1 MKKKTG
7 KRILSFL
14 MAVIMVIGTL
24 QVPGLTLEAH
34 ATTVVAS
41 GSCGTNVIWEL
52 DDAGK
57 LTISGKGEITST
69 PWLDQGYTDNI
80 ETLVIENEV
89 TNIPD
94 QAFRN
99 CKNLTGVTIPGSVKT
114 LGNSAC
120 YKCGMSTVVLPE
132 GVESIGP
139 GAFYGCKNL
148 ESISIP
154 KTVTEFIPNA
164 FDSCSALEEINVDG
178 NNKMF
183 RSVDGV
189 VYNTG
194 ITSIIR
200 YPDGKEIDGYVFPN
214 TVTDIGEMAFYG
226 CKNLAEITI
235 PANVTSLG
243 YEAFCECASLAS
255 VTLPAGLSYIGV
267 RVFGGCTALTN
278 ITIPGGLGTTG
289 AGTFSD
295 CSALT
300 SVVIEEGVMEI
311 GSEAF
316 NGCSSLTEITIPKS
330 LYSIMAYAFKD
341 CNKTIAVKY
350 NGTAAEWN
358 DISLSEESGLDNYT
372 LSCLGVDCV
381 ASGTCGVGMS
391 WNLDSTGQLTISGS
405 GEVNSNPWK
414 PVLPEET
421 NYVKYVKKVVIGS
434 GVTDITKAELKDFY
448 SLNEISVED
457 GNTAYIT
464 EDGVLFNKDKTQLIQ
479 YPCCKQESSYSVP
492 DTVKGIGEYAFT
504 RCIELTAITI
514 PEGVVSINEA
524 AFFKCK
530 NLSDISI
537 PESVTIIGGGA
548 FAACVS
554 LNNISIPGNVT
565 EIKDNTFG
573 NCAAL
578 NTVDIPDKVTAIGEN
593 AFANCKKLSDV
604 YYDGAR
610 EDWNSIAIDPTNTYL
625 TVKAKIHYMKGRCGA
640 DATWTLTKEGLLTIS
655 GTGEILWYGYNDK
668 LWKPEDVMR
677 LVIEE
682 GITAIGDEVFLDCQK
697 LTEAEIADSVTTI
710 GYESFYCC
718 YALTDIVLPENLT
731 NIGEEA
737 FAECYS
743 LKNVTIPRGLLT
755 IGNDAFNGCDALTD
769 VYYGGTE
776 TEWSGITIVASGNEA
791 LTGAT
796 IHYTVFVTGVSLA
809 PAKKELRV
817 GESVTLTATV
827 APENATN
834 KKVSWTSSAPAVA
847 TVTDGVVTAV
857 GEGESTITVT
867 TEDGGKT
874 ATCKVT
880 VKGFAVT
887 GVSIAPETLSLKVG
901 ESGTLTVT
909 VTPANADNKK
919 VSWTSSAP
927 AVATV
932 ADGTVTAV
940 AEGETTITVT
950 TEDGAKTAS
959 CKVTVAKAEAPEEP
973 VMVEGPL
980 GPDKP
985 DLSRY
990 TASGNE
996 IAAKSINLKKT
1007 VFKDVKGIKKFNVT
1021 AGDTTAVK
1029 IKGSTLTVFKDAT
1042 VTIEAV
1048 DKKKEKIAE
1057 KTITVVAPAIDT
1069 APATEINRRG
1079 TLDLNKYILSTV
1091 APSAWKSSNKKVA
1104 SVSDNG
1110 LLLMKKSGT
1119 VKITAAFPAE
1129 KGMKAK
1135 KLTIKIKITMPQFKK
1150 TTYTVKTGKTV
1161 KTAVKNAEAKDIS
1174 YRIADPAIATVDA
1187 DGKVTGVSK
1196 GTTKLIMT
1204 VKGIDYETKIKVK

>member
-24 QVPGLTLEAH
+24 QVPGLTLEVH

-89 TNIPD
+89 TNIPN
-94 QAFRN
+94 QAFQN

-114 LGNSAC
+114 IGNGAF
-120 YKCGMSTVVLPE
+120 YNCGMSTVVLPE

-139 GAFYGCKNL
+139 GAFYGCKKL
-148 ESISIP
+148 KSISIP

-164 FDSCSALEEINVDG
+164 FDSCSALKEINVDG

-194 ITSIIR
+194 ITSLIR
-200 YPDGKEIDGYVFPN
+200 YPDGKDIAGYEFPN
-214 TVTDIGEMAFYG
+214 TVTDIGEMAFFG

-243 YEAFCECASLAS
+243 YEAFSDCTSLAS
-255 VTLPAGLSYIGV
+255 VTLPAGLSDIGF
-267 RVFGGCTALTN
+267 RVFLGCTALTN

-289 AGTFSD
+289 GGTFED

-311 GSEAF
+311 DFEAF

-330 LYSIMAYAFKD
+330 LYRIRTYAFKD

-372 LSCLGVDCV
+372 LSCLGVDRV
-381 ASGTCGVGMS
+381 ASGTCGDGMS

-421 NYVKYVKKVVIGS
+421 NYVGYVKKVVIGS

-448 SLNEISVED
+448 NLKEISVED

-492 DTVKGIGEYAFT
+492 DTVKGIGDYAFT

-640 DATWTLTKEGLLTIS
+640 DATWTLTKDGLLTIS
-655 GTGEILWYGYNDK
+655 GSGELVYDSNK
-668 LWKPEDVMR
+668 LWRSDDVTQ
-677 LVIEE
+677 LVIGDGVTAIRDNVFGACNMESVTIPE
-682 GITAIGDEVFLDCQK
+682 SVTAIGEFAFSGCDL
-697 LTEAEIADSVTTI
+697 LTEVVFAGNTVTI
-710 GYESFYCC
+710 GSFAFSDCYSLESITF
-718 YALTDIVLPENLT
+718 PENVV
-731 NIGEEA
+731 IAEEA
-737 FAECYS
+737 FYGCNK
-743 LKNVTIPRGLLT
+743 LK
-755 IGNDAFNGCDALTD
+755 D

-776 TEWSGITIVASGNEA
+776 ENWYDNSKVVIGDDIILELLLEDKV
-791 LTGAT
+791 
-796 IHYTVFVTGVSLA
+796 HFTVFVTGVSLA
-809 PAKKELRV
+809 PATKELRV

-827 APENATN
+827 APEDATN
-834 KKVSWTSSAPAVA
+834 KKVSWTSSAPTVA
-847 TVTDGVVTAV
+847 TVADGVVTAV

-874 ATCKVT
+874 AACKVT
-880 VKGFAVT
+880 VAGIAVT

-901 ESGTLTVT
+901 ESVTLTAT
-909 VTPANADNKK
+909 VAPANATNKK
-919 VSWTSSAP
+919 VKWGSSAE

-932 ADGTVTAV
+932 ADGVVTAV
-940 AEGETTITVT
+940 AEGETTITAM
-950 TEDGAKTAS
+950 TEDGDKTAS
-959 CKVTVAKAEAPEEP
+959 CKVTVTKVEEPAEPDKPEEP

-980 GPDKP
+980 GPEKP

-1007 VFKDVKGIKKFNVT
+1007 VFKDVKGI
-1021 AGDTTAVK
+1021 
-1029 IKGSTLTVFKDAT
+1029 
-1042 VTIEAV
+1042 
-1048 DKKKEKIAE
+1048 
-1057 KTITVVAPAIDT
+1057 
-1069 APATEINRRG
+1069 
-1079 TLDLNKYILSTV
+1079 
-1091 APSAWKSSNKKVA
+1091 
-1104 SVSDNG
+1104 
-1110 LLLMKKSGT
+1110 
-1119 VKITAAFPAE
+1119 
-1129 KGMKAK
+1129 
-1135 KLTIKIKITMPQFKK
+1135 
-1150 TTYTVKTGKTV
+1150 
-1161 KTAVKNAEAKDIS
+1161 
-1174 YRIADPAIATVDA
+1174 
-1187 DGKVTGVSK
+1187 
-1196 GTTKLIMT
+1196 
-1204 VKGIDYETKIKVK
+1204 